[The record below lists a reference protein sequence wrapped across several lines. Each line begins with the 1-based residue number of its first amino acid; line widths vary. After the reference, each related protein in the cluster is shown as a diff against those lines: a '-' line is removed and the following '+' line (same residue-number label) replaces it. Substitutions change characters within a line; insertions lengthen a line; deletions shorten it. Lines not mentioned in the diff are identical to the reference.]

1 MADYDRK
8 DLEEKVFCAKCN
20 SLVEE
25 TLLLTCEHNL
35 CVPCAARNL
44 YKEDQKNIHK
54 FKTVVC
60 EICLNQTVL
69 DPSTANELLAMFP
82 QYSSNYTQS
91 SHTLNKSPKSRRDTP
106 ERRNYVQHNVQSIIS
121 TTQNQMN
128 VNTNS
133 LNESLL
139 NLSVYS
145 KGQNTNLSTIV
156 NSKRELCK
164 EHGEELTYYC
174 LDCQCRCICSECV
187 VHGIHKNHEVMN
199 VKRAYPFVVEK
210 TEDLM
215 FQVQNRIQE
224 LSNVQFSI
232 DNKKKELVDSTN
244 LLKQEMSSAFEEI
257 KMRLQK
263 KEKEIMEKADLFLQE
278 HLQELSTYS
287 RVLQSKIIS
296 FNKLIDGINSNV
308 TRKDEINLLN
318 FYSEN
323 KNRILGNIESEIPEI
338 PDFNS
343 IYNMKVNINQSSFEG
358 MINNLNALHME
369 ITSMK
374 GFEVS
379 KLQQNTQKFAIKRD
393 LYGAKSVQNNPN
405 LSSINSGLS
414 MNLGY
419 NKQNVGGPIGP
430 HYSPSHNSSYDY
442 SRANQMVSKVQ
453 PKEF

>member
-1 MADYDRK
+1 MADYERK
-8 DLEEKVFCAKCN
+8 DLEEKIFCAKCN

-35 CVPCAARNL
+35 CLPCAARNL
-44 YKEDQKNIHK
+44 FKEEQKNIHK

-69 DPSTANELLAMFP
+69 DPNTANELFAMFP
-82 QYSSNYTQS
+82 QYSSNYTQNINITCKS
-91 SHTLNKSPKSRRDTP
+91 SKSRKETP
-106 ERRNYVQHNVQSIIS
+106 ERRSQVHHNVQSSIS

-128 VNTNS
+128 INSNTM
-133 LNESLL
+133 NESIL

-145 KGQNTNLSTIV
+145 KAQNTNLSSIV

-164 EHGEELTYYC
+164 EHGEEVTYYC
-174 LDCQCRCICSECV
+174 LDCLCRCICSECV
-187 VHGIHKNHEVMN
+187 VHGTHKNHKVMN
-199 VKRAYPFVVEK
+199 VKRAYPFIVEK
-210 TEDLM
+210 SEDLM

-224 LSNVQFSI
+224 LSNVQFSL

-244 LLKQEMSSAFEEI
+244 LLKQEMASAFEEI
-257 KMRLQK
+257 RMRLQK
-263 KEKEIMEKADLFLQE
+263 KEKEIMEKAELYLQE

-296 FNKLIDGINSNV
+296 FNKLIDGINSHV
-308 TRKDEINLLN
+308 TRKDEVNLLN

-343 IYNMKVNINQSSFEG
+343 IYNMKVNVNQTSFEA

-374 GFEVS
+374 GFEVN
-379 KLQQNTQKFAIKRD
+379 KVQQNTQKFAIKRD
-393 LYGAKSVQNNPN
+393 MYGAKSALSNPN
-405 LSSINSGLS
+405 LSSLNTGMS
-414 MNLGY
+414 MNMGL
-419 NKQNVGGPIGP
+419 NKQNVGGVGA
-430 HYSPSHNSSYDY
+430 HYSPSNNSSYDY
-442 SRANQMVSKVQ
+442 SRGNQMVRKINI
-453 PKEF
+453 